1 MAPSALGLYGV
12 IPRLIDFFTARTCA
26 NTTYNN
32 DRWKSLVN
40 TASLLPTVTVQS
52 ASFSTS
58 ESAFSITAM
67 TFIPESAADNSLRIS
82 MSYLRVY
89 ASPDMKITTA
99 DVGFK
104 IDFGP

>member
-1 MAPSALGLYGV
+1 MAPSALGLSGV

-32 DRWKSLVN
+32 ARWKSLVS
-40 TASLLPTVTVQS
+40 AAFLLPNVTVHP
-52 ASFSTS
+52 ARFLPS
-58 ESAFSITAM
+58 ESAFSINAI
-67 TFIPESAADNSLRIS
+67 TFIPEPAADNSLRIS